1 MPDEKI
7 LIVEDEIIV
16 AMALEQK
23 LLDLEY
29 VIVDTVSTGEDAVKC
44 ANQLKPDLIL
54 MDIILKGKMNGIE
67 AATQIK
73 DKLDI
78 PIIYVT
84 AYSYSEITKHVPLIE
99 PYEYLVKPFKKSEL
113 NNHIKMSLS
122 NHKAKKME
130 NINKKTLNKFQG
142 FVRAA
147 KH

>member
-1 MPDEKI
+1 MSDEKI

-44 ANQLKPDLIL
+44 ANQLKPDLVL
-54 MDIILKGKMNGIE
+54 MDITLKGKINGIE
-67 AATQIK
+67 AAKQIK
-73 DKLDI
+73 DKLNI

-84 AYSYSEITKHVPLIE
+84 AYSYSEVAKHAPLIE

-130 NINKKTLNKFQG
+130 NINKKTLTKFHG
-142 FVRAA
+142 LLRAA